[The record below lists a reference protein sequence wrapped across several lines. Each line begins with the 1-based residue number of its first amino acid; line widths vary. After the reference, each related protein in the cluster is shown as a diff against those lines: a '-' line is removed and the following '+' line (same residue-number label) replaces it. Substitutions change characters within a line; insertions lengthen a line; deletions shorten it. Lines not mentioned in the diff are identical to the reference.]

1 MRKWA
6 VGGANPAPD
15 SILITGGA
23 RLSIETLVNI
33 QNLRKNNTGFDGGI
47 LE

>member
-6 VGGANPAPD
+6 VGGVYPAPD

-23 RLSIETLVNI
+23 RLLIETLVNI
-33 QNLRKNNTGFDGGI
+33 QNLRKNNIGFDGGI